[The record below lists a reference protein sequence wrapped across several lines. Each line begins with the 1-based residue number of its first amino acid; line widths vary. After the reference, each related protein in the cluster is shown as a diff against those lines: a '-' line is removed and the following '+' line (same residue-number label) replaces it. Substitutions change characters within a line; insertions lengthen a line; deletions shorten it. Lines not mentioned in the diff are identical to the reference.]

1 MFLLKLSPKKLK
13 AIAALIETG
22 NRENAAR
29 QANVSLTTIQRWL
42 RDDSFLAELSYQKN
56 EILRNCRA
64 RLAQESM
71 KSLTTLCQLRDDT
84 ATPASIRYSS
94 AKSILE
100 LAIRDDAEKRLA
112 AIERA
117 ISELD
122 ENYNGN

>member
-1 MFLLKLSPKKLK
+1 M
-13 AIAALIETG
+13 
-22 NRENAAR
+22 
-29 QANVSLTTIQRWL
+29 SLTTIQRWL

>member
-1 MFLLKLSPKKLK
+1 M
-13 AIAALIETG
+13 
-22 NRENAAR
+22 
-29 QANVSLTTIQRWL
+29 SLTTIQRWL

-84 ATPASIRYSS
+84 AIPASIRYSS

-100 LAIRDDAEKRLA
+100 LSLRDDTERRIE
-112 AIERA
+112 AIELA
-117 ISELD
+117 IASLG